1 MPKADATGLAPKKS
15 ADPNPPVPDSSVRE
29 GFGFRYGRASVPP
42 SGKLLSAH
50 RVLNYKIHPF
60 LW

>member
-15 ADPNPPVPDSSVRE
+15 ADHNPPVLDSSVRE
-29 GFGFRYGRASVPP
+29 GLASVAAPDSLSSFRQLP
-42 SGKLLSAH
+42 STDVSNH
-50 RVLNYKIHPF
+50 KINPF

>member
-29 GFGFRYGRASVPP
+29 GLVSVVAPRSVHS
-42 SGKLLSAH
+42 SGKLSSAIIVQSH
-50 RVLNYKIHPF
+50 NINPF